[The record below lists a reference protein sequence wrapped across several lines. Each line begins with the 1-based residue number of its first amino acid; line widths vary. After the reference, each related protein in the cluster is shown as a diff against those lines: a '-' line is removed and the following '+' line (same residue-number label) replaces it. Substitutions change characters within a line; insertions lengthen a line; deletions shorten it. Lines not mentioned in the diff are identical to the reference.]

1 MVVLYIVLFIVCLS
15 TLIMVHEAGHLITAK
30 AFNVYCFEY
39 AIGFGPKLFSR
50 KRKNGQTYFSIRAIP
65 FGGFVSMYGE
75 SETIPEGLE
84 VDPSRSLLAIKKW
97 KRAIIMAAGVIMN
110 FILALLVFFIY
121 EVAFPSYQGR
131 YGHITV
137 SNDSLAYSAGL
148 RSQDSVY
155 ATVLTYEDSAFIFYD
170 DDSVFE
176 YTDSSA
182 VAAFVGFDYNT
193 LSLKDTSL
201 INHAVAFERLEF
213 GSYVVS
219 TYPSVAIADI
229 LAGDYSGEAVVNNEI
244 KGYVGAFY
252 SKKNGEVYSVEI
264 ALVDNIHA
272 KDVTPVIA
280 ELSLTEEQYKTMSF
294 VPLNNEIV
302 VAGDIYEKTVDG
314 KVYKYVK
321 VNGLDFKTDYPSV
334 LGNNL
339 FNHKYSGLEPTKLS
353 MSLYVYDETN
363 PTSRGVSHDLDN
375 MTLTKSGDNYRLPD
389 NIGISMQLDTYR
401 NGFGESI
408 KNTFVDFGNSA
419 TAIVRGLGH
428 LFTSSEGWRD
438 VGGIIAIGVQTT
450 KILQENGFGTF
461 LFYWGLISVN
471 LGIVNLLPFPGLDG
485 WHLLVLAVEGITRK
499 EIPSKVKNI
508 VSAVGVAILL
518 VLMVL
523 IIIKDIIG
531 LF

>member
-1 MVVLYIVLFIVCLS
+1 M
-15 TLIMVHEAGHLITAK
+15 
-30 AFNVYCFEY
+30 
-39 AIGFGPKLFSR
+39 
-50 KRKNGQTYFSIRAIP
+50 
-65 FGGFVSMYGE
+65 
-75 SETIPEGLE
+75 
-84 VDPSRSLLAIKKW
+84 
-97 KRAIIMAAGVIMN
+97 
-110 FILALLVFFIY
+110 
-121 EVAFPSYQGR
+121 AFPSYQGR

-137 SNDSLAYSAGL
+137 SKDSLAYNAGL

-155 ATVLTYEDSAFIFYD
+155 ATILTYDQSAFVFYD
-170 DDSVFE
+170 DEAIFE
-176 YTDSSA
+176 YSDSSTIN
-182 VAAFVGFDYNT
+182 AFIGFDYNS

-201 INHAVAFERLEF
+201 INHSVAFEKQEF
-213 GSYVVS
+213 GEYVPSTFPEVS
-219 TYPSVAIADI
+219 ISDI
-229 LAGDYSGEAVVNNEI
+229 LAGDYSDETIVNNEVR
-244 KGYVGAFY
+244 GYIDAFV
-252 SKKNGEVYSVEI
+252 SKKNGNINNVEI

-272 KDVTPVIA
+272 KNPEPVIA
-280 ELSLTEEQYKTMSF
+280 ELELNDDQLKILSF
-294 VPLNNEIV
+294 TPLNNEII

-321 VNGLDFKTDYPSV
+321 VTGLNLKTDYPSI

-339 FNHKYSGLEPTKLS
+339 FNHKRSGLEPTKVS
-353 MSLYVYDETN
+353 MSLYVANELD
-363 PTSRGVSHDLDN
+363 PTSRGVAHNLN
-375 MTLTKSGDNYRLPD
+375 NLELAKSGDNYRLPEK
-389 NIGISMQLDTYR
+389 IGISMQLDTYR
-401 NGFGESI
+401 NSFGESI
-408 KNTFVDFGNSA
+408 KNTFVDFGDSA

-450 KILQENGFGTF
+450 RILQENGFGTF

-499 EIPSKVKNI
+499 EIPAKVKNI
-508 VSAVGVAILL
+508 VSFIGVSILL